1 MENLGINKFED
12 SGKVD
17 ITEKNKDNIVL
28 EIKKKMLLWDNP
40 VEFINNMYGCHPLEK
55 EKEYFKTIFSK
66 KD

>member
-1 MENLGINKFED
+1 MENKNVNVAED
-12 SGKVD
+12 IIDEEVID
-17 ITEKNKDNIVL
+17 EDNRNIVL

-66 KD
+66 KN